1 MGGAPDPDF
10 RAVFRATP
18 GLYLLLT
25 PEFEIV
31 EATDTW
37 LRRTG
42 TRRAEVLGRT
52 LFDVLAESPDER
64 AASGPREL
72 RESLQRVIRLGR
84 PDAMPVRRYDIR
96 RPDGSFDERYWT
108 LLNAPLRNEAGRI
121 TGIVHR
127 VRDVTELVRL
137 HREGDERDELARDQQ
152 LLIDRL
158 RAANEELALRDR
170 SLSESESRY
179 AIAVEAGRL
188 GSWQMTLPERR
199 MISSPLH
206 KACYGRAPDDP
217 FTHDEL
223 RAAVHPEDQALR
235 REALDHA
242 LLGGR
247 DYDVEYRVVWPDGS
261 THWVLVR
268 GQVIRHSDGTPER
281 MAGVTLDVTER
292 KRAEELLEARVAAR
306 TRELAEANARLT
318 ATAAERDKAER
329 ALMEARRLEAIGRL
343 TGGVAH
349 DFNNLLAAVVGNLE
363 LLSAALGETPTR
375 RYAEAALAAAWRGG
389 RLTQQLLA
397 FAREQRLESASV
409 DVNGL
414 VSGMDALLQHT
425 LGGLVQVEVTLEPEL
440 WLASTD
446 ATQLELVLLNLAIN
460 ARDAMPEGGVLRL
473 ATRNVERADT
483 TLPEELG
490 PGAYVLISVTD
501 TGTGMPPEVAERAF
515 EPFFTTKEVG
525 KGSGLGLAQA
535 YGVARQSGG
544 TVRLRSRLG
553 FGTVVELFL
562 PRAPAVTP
570 AEPKWTTPS
579 EGVASRG
586 PAVLVL
592 NDEPVLRH
600 VAGELLAE
608 AGYQVQE
615 ASSGHEALAVLRE
628 RHFAAAMVDAA
639 MPGMT
644 GTEFARLARQLQPE
658 LQVLFIT
665 SSPDT
670 VELDQLGPADRTL
683 SKPYGR
689 AELLRALS
697 PCNTGPGNIPPP
709 LAGGGRGRGPTPQ

>member
-25 PEFEIV
+25 TQFEIA

-37 LRRTG
+37 LRHTS

-64 AASGPREL
+64 AASGPGEL
-72 RESLQRVIRLGR
+72 RASLERVMRLGR
-84 PDAMPVRRYDIR
+84 PDAMPVGRYDIR
-96 RPDGSFDERYWT
+96 RPDGSFSERYWT
-108 LLNAPLRNEAGRI
+108 LLNAPLLDEVGRI

-137 HREGDERDELARDQQ
+137 RREGDERDELARDQQ

-158 RAANEELALRDR
+158 RTANEELAQRDR
-170 SLSESESRY
+170 SLSESERRY
-179 AIAVEAGRL
+179 AIALEAGRL
-188 GSWQMTLPERR
+188 GSWEMTLPDRR

-217 FTHDEL
+217 FTHDDL
-223 RAAVHPEDQALR
+223 RAAVHPEDRPLR
-235 REALDHA
+235 RAALDRA
-242 LLGGR
+242 LLGGA
-247 DYDVEYRVVWPDGS
+247 DYDVEYRVVWPDVS
-261 THWVLVR
+261 IHWIHVR
-268 GQVIRHSDGTPER
+268 GQVIRRPDGTPER
-281 MAGVTLDVTER
+281 MAGVTLDATER
-292 KRAEELLEARVAAR
+292 KRAEEILEARVVAR
-306 TRELAEANARLT
+306 TRELAEANAHLT
-318 ATAAERDKAER
+318 AAVAERDKAER

-363 LLSAALGETPTR
+363 LLSASLGEAPKR

-397 FAREQRLESASV
+397 FAREQRLESALV

-414 VSGMDALLQHT
+414 IAGMDALLHHT
-425 LGGLVQVEVTLEPEL
+425 LGGQVQVEVALEPAL
-440 WLASTD
+440 WPASTD

-460 ARDAMPEGGVLRL
+460 ARDAMPEGGALRL
-473 ATRNVERADT
+473 ATSNIERADVS
-483 TLPEELG
+483 LPEELE
-490 PGAYVLISVTD
+490 PGEYVLISVTD

-544 TVRLRSRLG
+544 TVRLQSRSG
-553 FGTVVELFL
+553 HGTVVQLFL
-562 PRAPAVTP
+562 PRAVEPTRVEPSDTP
-570 AEPKWTTPS
+570 VSHVP
-579 EGVASRG
+579 GSRG

-592 NDEPVLRH
+592 SDEPVPRC
-600 VAGELLAE
+600 VACELLAE
-608 AGYQVQE
+608 AGYQVQA
-615 ASSGHEALAVLRE
+615 ASSGPEALAILRE
-628 RHFAAAMVDAA
+628 RRFAAAVVDS
-639 MPGMT
+639 MT
-644 GTEFARLARQLQPE
+644 GAEFARLARQLRPE
-658 LQVLFIT
+658 LQVLFIAG
-665 SSPDT
+665 SPDT
-670 VELDQLGPADRTL
+670 LRGDRLGPGQRVL

-689 AELLRALS
+689 TELLSALGS
-697 PCNTGPGNIPPP
+697 MATAC
-709 LAGGGRGRGPTPQ
+709 AE

>member
-1 MGGAPDPDF
+1 MGGVPDPDF

-25 PEFEIV
+25 TEFGIV

-37 LRRTG
+37 LRHTS

-52 LFDVLAESPDER
+52 LLDVLAESPDER

-72 RESLQRVIRLGR
+72 RESLERVLQFGQA
-84 PDAMPVRRYDIR
+84 DAMPVRRYDIR
-96 RPDGSFDERYWT
+96 RPDGGFAERYWT
-108 LLNAPLRNEAGRI
+108 LLNVPLRDEAGRLV
-121 TGIVHR
+121 GIIHR

-137 HREGDERDELARDQQ
+137 RQEGTERDELARDQQ

-158 RAANEELALRDR
+158 RAANEELAQRDR
-170 SLSESESRY
+170 SLSESEHRY

-188 GSWQMTLPERR
+188 GSWEMSLPDRR

-223 RAAVHPEDQALR
+223 RAAVHPEDRALR
-235 REALDHA
+235 QGALDRA
-242 LLGGR
+242 LLGGA

-261 THWVLVR
+261 THWVQVR
-268 GQVIRHSDGTPER
+268 GQVIRRPDGTPER

-292 KRAEELLEARVAAR
+292 KRAEEMLEARVAAR
-306 TRELAEANARLT
+306 TAELAQANGRLT
-318 ATAAERDKAER
+318 AAIAEREKAER
-329 ALMEARRLEAIGRL
+329 ALMDARRLEAIGRL

-349 DFNNLLAAVVGNLE
+349 DFNNLLAAVIGNLE
-363 LLSAALGETPTR
+363 LLSATLHEAPSR
-375 RYAEAALAAAWRGG
+375 RYAEAALSAAWRGG

-397 FAREQRLESASV
+397 FARQQRLESASV

-414 VSGMDALLQHT
+414 IAGMDALLHHT
-425 LGGLVQVEVTLEPEL
+425 LGGLVQAETDLAADL
-440 WLASTD
+440 WPASTD

-473 ATRNVERADT
+473 ATRNVERADA
-483 TLPEELG
+483 TLPEELE
-490 PGAYVLISVTD
+490 PGEYVLVSVSD
-501 TGTGMPPEVAERAF
+501 TGIGMSPEVVERAF

-553 FGTVVELFL
+553 HGTEVELFL
-562 PRAPAVTP
+562 LRAVAPVK
-570 AEPKWTTPS
+570 AEPGRVPALDRS
-579 EGVASRG
+579 ASRR

-592 NDEPVLRH
+592 NDEPGLRG
-600 VAGELLAE
+600 VACELLSE

-615 ASSGHEALAVLRE
+615 ASGGHEGLAVLHE
-628 RHFAAAMVDAA
+628 RRFFAAVVDYAMA
-639 MPGMT
+639 GMSA
-644 GTEFARLARQLQPE
+644 TEFARLARQLQPE

-665 SSPDT
+665 GGPDT
-670 VELDQLGPADRTL
+670 LEQDRLGPGERAL

-689 AELLRALS
+689 AELLRAL
-697 PCNTGPGNIPPP
+697 GR
-709 LAGGGRGRGPTPQ
+709 LATASAD